1 MQLLAK
7 RSNCE
12 PSEKHRV
19 ARRGQSRVLA
29 SFDRLSL
36 SSAPSLSH
44 APSLRVS
51 RARARPRVIERIALA
66 HLVRSIRSSA
76 PPNVEDFA
84 SCLAG
89 RPLTLQSS
97 RRNTREDPS
106 TRSRRRP
113 WTTPRRPS
121 CLSRACRGCV
131 RERSSARARRA
142 AGNDAGPRSSRGHK
156 KTTFFARRRGD
167 HVARRSRRVEG
178 DRRRE

>member
-7 RSNCE
+7 RSNCS
-12 PSEKHRV
+12 PRRKYRV

-29 SFDRLSL
+29 SFDRVSLSL
-36 SSAPSLSH
+36 SLSLTH
-44 APSLRVS
+44 TRAVS
-51 RARARPRVIERIALA
+51 SRFARAHMPQVIDLIALA

-113 WTTPRRPS
+113 WTTPRQPS

-142 AGNDAGPRSSRGHK
+142 AGNDADRDRP
-156 KTTFFARRRGD
+156 
-167 HVARRSRRVEG
+167 G
-178 DRRRE
+178 DRKKRLFTRDDAETT